1 MQEIQIHY
9 NLLRIAKDI
18 VVNIDIGNLSRNQL
32 KRVVKQVENG
42 YATNGDATTSYITR
56 SILREYDIPHF
67 IVGNES
73 NCRIAWKNIPSNHKM
88 FDELAGVVAIT
99 KLTPPEDHYYDAWK
113 KAIQRLERIIY
124 ERPSTGNT
132 DLYDVDFT
140 VRTKVLDVSRIE
152 LDKDHKVYDL
162 LEKLPDMTE
171 FPLIIGREEYEYPL
185 PYEVVEKDQEE
196 YYA

>member
-1 MQEIQIHY
+1 M
-9 NLLRIAKDI
+9 
-18 VVNIDIGNLSRNQL
+18 
-32 KRVVKQVENG
+32 
-42 YATNGDATTSYITR
+42 T
-56 SILREYDIPHF
+56 
-67 IVGNES
+67 
-73 NCRIAWKNIPSNHKM
+73 WKTGI
-88 FDELAGVVAIT
+88 E
-99 KLTPPEDHYYDAWK
+99 
-113 KAIQRLERIIY
+113 RLERLIT